1 MDHQTYQHPHNSL
14 NFAQTD
20 KNKATGNTYVGQKR
34 LGPKCCSTFL
44 GFGALRTLWILLLI
58 VSAHTFAVSQRC
70 SVNILKEK
78 TDNGYILFFKTE
90 SSSAEAT
97 IKSINWSNGSSDEKI
112 RVNVNGKY
120 CIRIAF
126 DNGCVAEKCLE
137 ITDLGTNPS
146 RCGIDFKKEEQNGR
160 IYVCV
165 YSTNSNDDIKEVRW
179 ANGSTDRCIP
189 YSSLGSGSLCV
200 KVITKNGCELS
211 KCLEGDPPVCKVVIE
226 RVVRDNGGIY
236 LCASPGTEEVKSF
249 QWSNGSTERCIPLP
263 SDFKEICVKAFF
275 GNGCIASD
283 CATTGDPCRLEIVRK
298 VDDAG
303 NLIICAETNSVN
315 QNYRIKWSTG
325 DTSKCINVPTKL
337 REVCAVANFANG
349 CEVKKCITLVN
360 TDCKIEIVRKTDDA
374 GNIYLCAVGN
384 SSIAPVRYKWSNGD
398 TTSCIRWDKSVEKY
412 CITAEFRNGCVAED
426 CFMIDVPGCS
436 AKIVRSTDEKGNIV
450 LCADTGPTDEPKRY
464 YWSTGDS
471 TACIKI
477 RPDFK
482 GELCVKVLDLNGCW
496 ARDCINIRPEEC
508 KIIITQ
514 KRDLEGQTYLCA
526 GPLSNTKIRVVWNTG
541 DSSDCIVVKEDGYYC
556 AKAYFPNG
564 CETSACIMVGED
576 SCKVGIRQVRVEN
589 GLLLSAAAHKDA
601 RFKNIQ
607 WSTNENTQTIFV
619 DEAGEYCVK
628 VELENGCVASACIK
642 VDLPSC
648 QVFILREGNRLF
660 AKTSGEGNKYLE
672 WSTGETTPEILI
684 TTLTKYCVKFVDASG
699 CVAEACIDLS
709 PRGVKDNNTG
719 EGNNSGRQG
728 DLNTFVEEGIDVF
741 PNPVSDKF
749 YLRANNL
756 PVASYQYQVI
766 SSAGQLISQGN
777 IALNDA
783 YSIPL
788 EIDTNSWDSG
798 IYILRMWSAD
808 RVFYSRFMK
817 Q

>member
-1 MDHQTYQHPHNSL
+1 MDNLTYHHPHKSL
-14 NFAQTD
+14 NFAQSAIKKD
-20 KNKATGNTYVGQKR
+20 AEILYSDHKR
-34 LGPKCCSTFL
+34 PRLQICSIVQ
-44 GFGALRTLWILLLI
+44 GFGSLKPLWILLFI
-58 VSAHTFAVSQRC
+58 VFANAMAVAQRC

-78 TDNGYILFFKTE
+78 TENGYILFFRTE
-90 SSSAEAT
+90 SSSAEAI
-97 IKSINWSNGSSDEKI
+97 IKSINWSTGSSDEKI
-112 RVNVNGKY
+112 RVNTNGKY

-137 ITDLGTNPS
+137 IGDLGTEPT

-160 IYVCV
+160 VFICV
-165 YSTNSNDDIKEVRW
+165 YSTNPNDEIKEVRW
-179 ANGSTDRCIP
+179 ANGSNDRCIP
-189 YSSLGSGSLCV
+189 YSSIGSASFCV

-211 KCLEGDPPVCKVVIE
+211 KCLEGDPPVCKVEIE
-226 RVVRDNGGIY
+226 RVIRDNGGIY
-236 LCASPGTEEVKSF
+236 LRASPGTEGVKSF

-263 SDFKEICVKAFF
+263 SDLKEICVKAFF

-283 CATTGDPCRLEIVRK
+283 CVPTGEACRLEIVRK
-298 VDDAG
+298 TDESG
-303 NLIICAETNSVN
+303 NIVLCAETSSVS

-325 DTSKCINVPTKL
+325 DTTKCIRVPTQLK
-337 REVCAVANFANG
+337 EVCAVAVFANG
-349 CEVKKCITLVN
+349 CEIRKCITLVN

-374 GNIYLCAVGN
+374 GNVFLCAVGN
-384 SSIAPVRYKWSNGD
+384 SSTAPVRYKWSNGD

-412 CITAEFRNGCVAED
+412 CITAEFRNGCIAED
-426 CFMIDVPGCS
+426 CIMIDVPGC
-436 AKIVRSTDEKGNIV
+436 AVKIVRSTDEKGNIV
-450 LCADTGPTDEPKRY
+450 LCADTGPTDELKRY
-464 YWSTGDS
+464 FWSTGDS

-477 RPDFK
+477 RPEFK
-482 GELCVKVLDLNGCW
+482 GELCVKVLDSNGCW

-508 KIIITQ
+508 KIVITQ
-514 KRDLEGQTYLCA
+514 KRDAEGLTYLCA

-541 DSSDCIVVKEDGYYC
+541 DTSDCIVVKEDGYYC

-576 SCKVGIRQVRVEN
+576 TCKVGIRQARVEN
-589 GLLLSAAAHKDA
+589 GFLLSATARKDA
-601 RFKNIQ
+601 SFKYIQ

-619 DEAGEYCVK
+619 DKTGEYCVK
-628 VELENGCVASACIK
+628 VELENGCVATACIK
-642 VDLPSC
+642 VELPSC
-648 QVFILREGNRLF
+648 QVIIVREGNRLF
-660 AKTSGEGNKYLE
+660 AKTSGEGDKYLE
-672 WSTGETTPEILI
+672 WSTGETTREILI
-684 TTLTKYCVKFVDASG
+684 TTLTKYCVKYVDASG

-719 EGNNSGRQG
+719 EGNNSSSQG

-741 PNPVSDKF
+741 PNPVSDRF

-756 PVASYQYQVI
+756 PAASYQYQVI

-798 IYILRMWSAD
+798 IYIIRMWSAD
-808 RVFYSRFMK
+808 RIFYSRFMK

>member
-1 MDHQTYQHPHNSL
+1 MDNQTYQHPHNSL
-14 NFAQTD
+14 NFAHTD
-20 KNKATGNTYVGQKR
+20 VKKDAEFSYSEHKRPGRQICSMLPGLGVFKA
-34 LGPKCCSTFL
+34 
-44 GFGALRTLWILLLI
+44 LWVLLLM
-58 VSAHTFAVSQRC
+58 VFVHTIGVSQKC

-78 TDNGYILFFKTE
+78 TENGYILFFKTE
-90 SSSAEAT
+90 SSSSEAV
-97 IKSINWSNGSSDEKI
+97 IKSINWSTGSSDEKI
-112 RVNVNGKY
+112 RVNNNGKY

-126 DNGCVAEKCLE
+126 DNDCVAEKCLE
-137 ITDLGTNPS
+137 IGDLGTEPS
-146 RCGIDFKKEEQNGR
+146 RCGIEFKKEEQNGR

-165 YSTNSNDDIKEVRW
+165 YSTNPNDDIKEVYW
-179 ANGSTDRCIP
+179 ANGSTDRCFP
-189 YSSLGSGSLCV
+189 YSSLGSASLCV

-211 KCLEGDPPVCKVVIE
+211 KCLEGDPPVCSVKIE
-226 RVVRDNGGIY
+226 RVVKENGAIY
-236 LCASPGTEEVKSF
+236 LCASPNTEEVKSF

-263 SDFKEICVKAFF
+263 RDLKEICVKAFF

-283 CATTGDPCRLEIVRK
+283 CITTGDLCRLEIVRK
-298 VDDAG
+298 VDEKG
-303 NLIICAETNSVN
+303 QLLLCAETGSAN
-315 QNYRIKWSTG
+315 QDYRIKWSTG
-325 DTSKCINVPTKL
+325 DTTKCINIPTQL
-337 REVCAVANFANG
+337 REVCAVAIFANG
-349 CEVKKCITLVN
+349 CEVKKCIPLIN

-384 SSIAPVRYKWSNGD
+384 STIAPVRYKWSNGD

-412 CITAEFRNGCVAED
+412 CITAEFRNGCIAED
-426 CFMIDVPGCS
+426 CMMIDVPGCS
-436 AKIVRSTDEKGNIV
+436 VNIVRSTDEAGNIV
-450 LCADTGPTDEPKRY
+450 LCADTGPTDELKRY
-464 YWSTGDS
+464 FWSTGDS

-508 KIIITQ
+508 KIVITQ
-514 KRDLEGQTYLCA
+514 KRDPEGLTYLCA
-526 GPLSNTKIRVVWNTG
+526 GPLSNAKIRVVWNTG
-541 DSSDCIVVKEDGYYC
+541 DTSDCIAVRQDGYYC

-564 CETSACIMVGED
+564 CETSACIMVGEET
-576 SCKVGIRQVRVEN
+576 CKVGIRQTRVEN
-589 GLLLSAAAHKDA
+589 GLLLSAAAYKDA
-601 RFKNIQ
+601 GFKNIQ

-642 VDLPSC
+642 VDIPTCRVL
-648 QVFILREGNRLF
+648 ILREGNRLI
-660 AKTSGEGNKYLE
+660 AKTTGEGNKYLE
-672 WSTGETTPEILI
+672 WSTGETTPDILI

-719 EGNNSGRQG
+719 EGNNSSRHG
-728 DLNTFVEEGIDVF
+728 DLNTFAQEGFDVF
-741 PNPVSDKF
+741 PNPVSDRL
-749 YLRANNL
+749 YLRANAL

-766 SSAGQLISQGN
+766 SSAGQLISHGN

-798 IYILRMWSAD
+798 IYIIRMWSAD